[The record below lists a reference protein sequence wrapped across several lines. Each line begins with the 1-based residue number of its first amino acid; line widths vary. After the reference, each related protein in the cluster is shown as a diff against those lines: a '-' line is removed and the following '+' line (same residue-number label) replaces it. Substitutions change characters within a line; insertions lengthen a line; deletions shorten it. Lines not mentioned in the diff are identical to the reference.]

1 MSQSLLPVK
10 TAPSATAISM
20 YAVADA
26 DAIIYIQRLE
36 KNIDMINY
44 TVSLSLCDYI
54 CALFMITLVF
64 VYHDEQ
70 WPELNIGKII
80 LLLLVLLVSLVY
92 MCDWF
97 ITLLL
102 SLFMCSFYIAS
113 LQNRC
118 IRYKTQ

>member
-54 CALFMITLVF
+54 CALFMCARIC
-64 VYHDEQ
+64 
-70 WPELNIGKII
+70 
-80 LLLLVLLVSLVY
+80 VS
-92 MCDWF
+92 
-97 ITLLL
+97 
-102 SLFMCSFYIAS
+102 
-113 LQNRC
+113 
-118 IRYKTQ
+118 